1 MGAPPHAPGDF
12 LAKRKSP
19 KIRQEPPGLEFGEL
33 LTSGTRGRTPLDSP
47 ALCPSGIVRGNLN
60 HQASSGGTPPAM
72 PRIDSRECFSDGTEG
87 TNKTD
92 LPTNSKW
99 QIGLLLCLKPYRGGA
114 ARRRGSEASPS
125 GEYPEGIS
133 PLGDS
138 LVTFSSG
145 RKSPGVGGAER
156 PPHGEEC
163 RGWGV
168 SPSSRGGARSDDL
181 LPRGRAP
188 RKRKPCQRLNLTLNK
203 PAPQYRGV
211 AVNDAG
217 LPRCGRALRRIK
229 DHLRPPV
236 VQQGDRR
243 GGVRRAGT
251 HLY

>member
-19 KIRQEPPGLEFGEL
+19 KIRQEPPGSW
-33 LTSGTRGRTPLDSP
+33 TSSTRGRTPLDSP

-92 LPTNSKW
+92 LPTNSTW
-99 QIGLLLCLKPYRGGA
+99 QIGLFLWLRVARVQAKRSTNEGGKFAPGDSKGRSPWRAFGDFPRDGKVTRVQGGAPASRVERRGGCNPP
-114 ARRRGSEASPS
+114 RTRGAQ
-125 GEYPEGIS
+125 
-133 PLGDS
+133 
-138 LVTFSSG
+138 
-145 RKSPGVGGAER
+145 
-156 PPHGEEC
+156 
-163 RGWGV
+163 
-168 SPSSRGGARSDDL
+168 RGG
-181 LPRGRAP
+181 AP
-188 RKRKPCQRLNLTLNK
+188 RKRKPCQMLNLTLNK